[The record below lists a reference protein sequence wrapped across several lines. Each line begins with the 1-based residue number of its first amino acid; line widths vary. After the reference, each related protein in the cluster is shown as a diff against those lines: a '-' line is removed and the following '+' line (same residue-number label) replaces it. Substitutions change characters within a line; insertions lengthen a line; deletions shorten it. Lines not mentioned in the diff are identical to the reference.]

1 MEIAICV
8 AEGVRFCIVG
18 TYWDWFGGLLLEPT
32 TPLFLSI
39 IMFGVVLFYIRYFSK
54 RKK

>member
-8 AEGVRFCIVG
+8 AVVVLFCVVG